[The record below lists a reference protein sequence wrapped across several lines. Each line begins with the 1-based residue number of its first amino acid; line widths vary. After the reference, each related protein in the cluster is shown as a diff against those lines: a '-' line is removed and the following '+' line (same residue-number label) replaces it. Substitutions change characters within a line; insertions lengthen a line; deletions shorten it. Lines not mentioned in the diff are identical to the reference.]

1 MKEFDTAIF
10 ESGDIVR
17 RGVRLVVE
25 NVGRAIA
32 IITVLV
38 TALVLFCDV
47 GFADVGAEKFTSTLI
62 IMLISSYLMYFSCYE
77 TGEESGR
84 GSEEYK
90 TKEAEYKKL
99 RERITCSHLEPL
111 RSYLKSYS
119 ENEAKYRRVAILM
132 QNGYSYDEYEAYK
145 SGEKFDRKAVKA
157 FKKADSIK
165 ATPIPT
171 STLVC
176 GMREKRRSE
185 IQDPDAHKIFGS
197 ILKLLPMTVCS
208 IFTVSVILTA
218 KDGLGA
224 IDVIEGIFKL
234 SSLLIIGLRGHLAGM
249 TYSMITLPSWIET
262 KCRLLDDF
270 LKSFKESEADTSKT
284 VATANGEYITS
295 PT

>member
-47 GFADVGAEKFTSTLI
+47 GFTNVGAEKFTSTLI
-62 IMLISSYLMYFSCYE
+62 IMLISSYLMYFACYE
-77 TGEESGR
+77 TGEEGGR
-84 GSEEYK
+84 SSEEYK
-90 TKEAEYKKL
+90 TKEDEYKKL
-99 RERITCSHLEPL
+99 RERISGAHLEPL
-111 RSYLKSYS
+111 RSYLTSYS
-119 ENEAKYRRVAILM
+119 EKEAKYRRIALLM
-132 QNGYSYDEYEAYK
+132 QKGYSYDEYEKYK
-145 SGEKFDRKAVKA
+145 SGKKFDKKTVKA
-157 FKKADSIK
+157 FKKADAIK
-165 ATPIPT
+165 PTPIQPA
-171 STLVC
+171 TLLC
-176 GMREKRRSE
+176 GMREKRRAE
-185 IQDPDAHKIFGS
+185 IQDPDAHKIGGS

-218 KDGLGA
+218 KDGLSA
-224 IDVIEGIFKL
+224 VDVIEGIFKL
-234 SSLLIIGLRGHLAGM
+234 SSLIIIGLRGHLAGM
-249 TYSMITLPSWIET
+249 TYSVIMLPSWIET

-270 LKSFKESEADTSKT
+270 LKSYKENGTASEKSEDAEGGD
-284 VATANGEYITS
+284 VITS